1 MASIGS
7 IMEETPGE
15 LLKMLPPERFSDEN
29 FNGKFTFNFFVHGK
43 PTEVVIDDRLPTKD
57 GELIFCGSKS
67 NEAEFWPSLVEKAFA
82 KLHGGYDKIEGGQAS
97 EGLKTIADMLTET
110 LEVADCDNEE
120 IHTERLEI

>member
-1 MASIGS
+1 MVYDEIDQGLCGNCWLLASIGS

-82 KLHGGYDKIEGGQAS
+82 KGIGIIQVG
-97 EGLKTIADMLTET
+97 
-110 LEVADCDNEE
+110 
-120 IHTERLEI
+120 